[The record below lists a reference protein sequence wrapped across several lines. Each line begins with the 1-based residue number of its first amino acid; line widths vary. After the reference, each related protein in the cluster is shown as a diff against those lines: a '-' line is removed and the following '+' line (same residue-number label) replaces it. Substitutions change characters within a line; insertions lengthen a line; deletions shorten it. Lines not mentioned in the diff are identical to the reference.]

1 MPSTATPS
9 CAILGPVVARASR
22 RRALRARPPCRE
34 RSAENDVCGARNA
47 AILHGFAYEIDA
59 LEIVGA
65 SSASRHSFG
74 ADARPEAAYARDV
87 RTVALALYADTL
99 AAKASALAAQLERAR
114 DSLRQIALEREARRS
129 LDAAT
134 IERLERLEVLGRAE
148 PRSRRADVSE
158 LAADLAAVEAL
169 QAWVESQ
176 LFAAQEETSVLD

>member
-1 MPSTATPS
+1 
-9 CAILGPVVARASR
+9 
-22 RRALRARPPCRE
+22 
-34 RSAENDVCGARNA
+34 ARNRWR
-47 AILHGFAYEIDA
+47 
-59 LEIVGA
+59 LECISVQLW
-65 SSASRHSFG
+65 
-74 ADARPEAAYARDV
+74 ADARPEAAYARAV